1 MRAQICNITCWGWP
15 NYERHCAS
23 RKHLRRAIAA
33 AAATEPGPG
42 GAAAVAAAAF
52 GGGPELPAEQ
62 LAGAFGLQ
70 AEPHRPCNQARP
82 AALRLPQSCRGR
94 LFSSKCLNCNGSELR
109 TELPQQVPAALHGS
123 SACF

>member
-1 MRAQICNITCWGWP
+1 MLAQICNITCWGWP

-33 AAATEPGPG
+33 AAATEPGHG
-42 GAAAVAAAAF
+42 GAAAAAAAAAAF
-52 GGGPELPAEQ
+52 GGGPALPAEQ

-82 AALRLPQSCRGR
+82 AATRPPQLCCQSIFMQSC
-94 LFSSKCLNCNGSELR
+94 S
-109 TELPQQVPAALHGS
+109 QVM
-123 SACF
+123 